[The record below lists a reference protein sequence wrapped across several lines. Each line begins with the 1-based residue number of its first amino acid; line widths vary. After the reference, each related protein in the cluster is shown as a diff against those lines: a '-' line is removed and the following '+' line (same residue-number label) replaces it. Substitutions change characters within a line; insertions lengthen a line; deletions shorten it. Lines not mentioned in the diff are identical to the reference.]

1 MHAQPISG
9 PEIRNGF
16 FFSSSGGGSSS
27 GVSSSN
33 GVNYRRVRLRSE
45 RKTAND
51 AAAAAA

>member
-16 FFSSSGGGSSS
+16 FFSSSGSGS